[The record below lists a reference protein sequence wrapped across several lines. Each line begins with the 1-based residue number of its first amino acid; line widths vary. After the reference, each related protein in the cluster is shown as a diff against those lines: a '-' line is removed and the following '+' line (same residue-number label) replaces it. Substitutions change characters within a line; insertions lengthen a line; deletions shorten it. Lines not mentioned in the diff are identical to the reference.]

1 MSIQGVQIIQQNQ
14 KTDKFGHDIHGVWKL
29 KIFQQSNF
37 TMKRNEPNISRSLIP
52 GNLESN

>member
-29 KIFQQSNF
+29 KIF
-37 TMKRNEPNISRSLIP
+37 
-52 GNLESN
+52 